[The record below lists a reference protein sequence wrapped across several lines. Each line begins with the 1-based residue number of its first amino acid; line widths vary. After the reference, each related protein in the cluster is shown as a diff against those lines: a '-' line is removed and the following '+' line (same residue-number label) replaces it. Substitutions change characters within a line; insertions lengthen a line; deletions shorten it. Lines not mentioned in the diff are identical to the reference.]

1 MFSAPTGL
9 PSTGVGR
16 PDGLWILKCCMSYER
31 CDQARG
37 VCLADEDRQN
47 LKRVGGG
54 NGSYNL
60 WSLALSHCHS
70 CIIAES
76 FQSILVIPMSFL
88 CHSDVISYS
97 KTWRNFCDG
106 TTPKWK
112 YLSLQGRF
120 ILERDGMTH
129 GPHLTERQERAWND
143 PQYLTKEG
151 QTVSKEGQTTPDI
164 RSFPFSFLSFGP
176 RSSFEGRLESFG
188 KERSIWNDL
197 RTRSERGKGR
207 GRSGL
212 ISPIERHHSC
222 IILLSF
228 CSF

>member
-1 MFSAPTGL
+1 
-9 PSTGVGR
+9 
-16 PDGLWILKCCMSYER
+16 
-31 CDQARG
+31 
-37 VCLADEDRQN
+37 
-47 LKRVGGG
+47 
-54 NGSYNL
+54 
-60 WSLALSHCHS
+60 
-70 CIIAES
+70 
-76 FQSILVIPMSFL
+76 MSFR
-88 CHSDVISYS
+88 CHSDVILWP
-97 KTWRNFCDG
+97 KTWRDFCDG
-106 TTPKWK
+106 MTPKWK

-212 ISPIERHHSC
+212 ISPIERYHSC
-222 IILLSF
+222 LILLSF
-228 CSF
+228 CERHHLCLILLSFCLIILSFYWLFWCSTWASTPANVCYKSWYSFFSDHIYLPADRGVAVENNTL